1 MSSNIGDNRANNN
14 TGNTSTENSNDNN
27 NVHSTKKETLSL
39 KVAEAE
45 HRDVGRKIVRIDPE
59 IAERLNISTG
69 DALELSSLGK
79 KNTVLSWPAKDT
91 DRGKGLIRIDG
102 YTRNKLDVGINDTVE
117 VRKVETKD
125 AKSITFAPTEPL
137 RIVGAEQY
145 LGEYLNGQLMT
156 KGDTIPLNVM
166 GQRIDL
172 VVISTNPSGPV
183 IINDSTNIKVSEE
196 SAKAIQVSKEGGVPS
211 ITYEDIGGLGNAVGR
226 VREMIELPLRHPEL
240 FKRLGV
246 EAPKGVL
253 LHGPPGTGKTL
264 IAKAIASETNA
275 NFYTIG
281 GPEIM
286 SKYYGESEEKLRNVF
301 QQAEQNAPSIIFIDE
316 IDSIAPK
323 REEVSGEV
331 ERRIVAQLLSLM
343 DGMSTRGKVVVIGAT
358 NRINAIDP
366 ALRRPGRFDREIEIG
381 VPDRNGRLEILQI
394 HTRGMPIAKDV
405 NLEKLADIS
414 HGFVGADLQALAKE
428 AAIRALRRVLPE
440 VDLSSESIPADT
452 LRKIIVT
459 MQDFMDVIKEMEP
472 SAMREVFVEVP
483 DVKWEDIGGLSTIKQ
498 ELQEAVEWPLKYQRL
513 FTHADAVPPKGI
525 LLYGPPGTGKTLIAK
540 AAANES
546 EANFISIKGPELLSK
561 WVGESEKGVREVF
574 RKARQAAPCIIFFD
588 EIDAIA
594 PRRGGDFGDSHV
606 TERLISQ
613 LLTELDGL
621 EILTNVIVIGA
632 TNRPDIID
640 PALLRPGRFDRLLYV
655 PPPDRDSRIQII
667 KIHTRKKPLADD
679 VNVEQLADHTEGYT
693 GADIASLSSAAVML
707 ALREYISKYKDQKEA
722 DDRVQELKI
731 YMGHFEEAMKKI
743 RPLSTQ
749 ELNIYKRISEQFG
762 KPEIASS
769 TEGAGSGMSME
780 RGGRGTPDSGIT

>member
-1 MSSNIGDNRANNN
+1 MSSEDIDDNNSNNKNNSSSNINANN
-14 TGNTSTENSNDNN
+14 
-27 NVHSTKKETLSL
+27 TKVATL
-39 KVAEAE
+39 KVAEVAE
-45 HRDVGRKIVRIDPE
+45 QHDVGRKIARVDPDV
-59 IAERLNISTG
+59 AERMGISTG

-79 KNTVLSWPAKDT
+79 KSIVLSWPAKER
-91 DRGKGLIRIDG
+91 DRGKGLVRIDG
-102 YTRNKLDVGINDTVE
+102 YTRNKLDVGINDTVD
-117 VRKVETKD
+117 VRKVESKV
-125 AKSITFAPTEPL
+125 ARSITFAPTEPL

-145 LGEYLNGQLMT
+145 LVEYLNGTLMT
-156 KGDTIPLNVM
+156 KGDTVPINVM

-183 IINDSTNIKVSEE
+183 IVSNSTKITVSEE
-196 SAKAIQVSKEGGVPS
+196 SAKAVQLTKEGGVPS
-211 ITYEDIGGLGNAVGR
+211 ITYEDIGGIRNEVTR

-240 FKRLGV
+240 FRRLGV

-264 IAKAIASETNA
+264 LAKAVANETNA

-286 SKYYGESEEKLRNVF
+286 SKFYGESEEKLRNIF
-301 QQAEQNAPSIIFIDE
+301 EQAEKNAPSIIFIDE

-331 ERRIVAQLLSLM
+331 ERRIVSQLLSLM
-343 DGMSTRGKVVVIGAT
+343 DGMSSRGKVVVIGAT
-358 NRINAIDP
+358 NRVNAIDP

-381 VPDRNGRLEILQI
+381 VPDRDGRLEILQI
-394 HTRGMPIAKDV
+394 HTRGMPLDKDV

-414 HGFVGADLQALAKE
+414 HGFVGADLQALSKE
-428 AAIRALRRVLPE
+428 AAMRALRKVLPE
-440 VDLSSESIPADT
+440 IDLSSESIPADT
-452 LRKIIVT
+452 LKKIIVN

-483 DVKWEDIGGLSTIKQ
+483 NVKWEDIGGLPSIKQ
-498 ELQEAVEWPLKYQRL
+498 ELQEAVEWPLKYQGV
-513 FTHADAVPPKGI
+513 FAYADATPPKGI
-525 LLYGPPGTGKTLIAK
+525 LLYGPPGTGKTLMAK

-588 EIDAIA
+588 ELDAIA
-594 PRRGGDFGDSHV
+594 PSRGADFGDSHV
-606 TERLISQ
+606 TERVISQ

-640 PALLRPGRFDRLLYV
+640 LALLRPGRFDRLLYV
-655 PPPDRDSRIQII
+655 PPPDRDSRIEII
-667 KIHTRKKPLADD
+667 KIHTTKKPLAED
-679 VNVEQLADHTEGYT
+679 VKVEELADHTDSYT

-707 ALREYISKYKDQKEA
+707 ALREHVSKYQDPKEA
-722 DDRVQELKI
+722 NKHVQELKI
-731 YMGHFEEAMKKI
+731 HMRHFEEAMKKI

-749 ELNIYKRISEQFG
+749 ELNMYKRVSEEFG
-762 KPEIASS
+762 RPEIA
-769 TEGAGSGMSME
+769 TRGRSGMNTS
-780 RGGRGTPDSGIT
+780 DAGIPPSPPAET